1 MTEQFV
7 GKVVLVTGGSLGIGQ
22 AAALAFAAAGAQV
35 VIAARRVDEGEA
47 VVECIKQAGGAASF
61 VQTDVS
67 KSAAVQALIEQII
80 ERYGQLDCAFN
91 NAGVAGAGVPTHEH
105 SEEAW
110 DQIVDIN
117 LKGVWLC
124 MKYELAQMIKQGKGA
139 IVNNSSVLGFSGLGS
154 AAYAASKHGIVGLT
168 RTAALEYVKQGIRVN
183 AVCPG
188 VIDTPMIDARLAHNP
203 QGIDRYLAAQPI
215 GRLGR
220 SEEVAQA
227 VLWLCSDA
235 ASFVTGHAMAIDGGF
250 LAQ

>member
-1 MTEQFV
+1 MPGQFE

-22 AAALAFAAAGAQV
+22 AAAVAFAAAGAKV
-35 VIAARRVDEGEA
+35 VIAARRMTEGEE
-47 VVECIKQAGGAASF
+47 VVAQIKATGGEASF
-61 VQTDVS
+61 IQTDVS
-67 KSAAVQALIEQII
+67 KSTEVQALIAAVV

-91 NAGVAGAGVPTHEH
+91 NAGVVGAGVPTHEH

-110 DQIVDIN
+110 DQIIDIN

-154 AAYAASKHGIVGLT
+154 AAYCASKHGIVGLT

-188 VIDTPMIDARLAHNP
+188 LIHTPMIDTRLAQNP
-203 QGIDRYLAAQPI
+203 QSIDHYLAAQPI
-215 GRLGR
+215 GRFGR
-220 SEEVAQA
+220 SEEIAQA

-235 ASFVTGHAMAIDGGF
+235 ASFVTGHAMAVDGGF

>member
-22 AAALAFAAAGAQV
+22 AAAFAFAAAGAKV
-35 VIAARRVDEGEA
+35 VIAARRIDEGEA
-47 VVECIKQAGGAASF
+47 VAECIKQAGGEASF
-61 VQTDVS
+61 IQTDVS
-67 KSAAVQALIEQII
+67 KSASVQALIEQII

-105 SEEAW
+105 SEETW
-110 DQIVDIN
+110 DQIIDIN

-124 MKYELAQMIKQGKGA
+124 MKYELIQMLKQGKGA

-154 AAYAASKHGIVGLT
+154 AAYTASKHGIVGLT

-188 VIDTPMIDARLAHNP
+188 LIHTPLVETKLAQNP
-203 QGIDRYLAAQPI
+203 RSADHLLAAQPI

-220 SEEVAQA
+220 AEEVAKA